1 MKKSKL
7 KVVLIVLLCCL
18 VCVPIVVGC
27 TRLVNSDNKQDDT
40 IVDDENEN
48 NENVENETG
57 TGTTENENDNLT
69 DDETEKVS
77 TVEMTTADDGTI
89 TIKGK
94 NGTDKEVAFS
104 VFAGT
109 LEAGRYEFV
118 TGLEESNGYYFAVGE
133 GANFENELM
142 SADSFTID
150 TAGDYSIY
158 AVVLSGAEVDISFK
172 PTLNYITNFM
182 LLQNAVATASADE
195 HITFGYDVV
204 FTETLTVDK
213 NISIDLYGT
222 NESTSFA
229 LENGAKLTVAGLFN
243 GVTVSG
249 NGTLVLN
256 NVSSKATATGANG
269 LTIAENSV
277 ITLEIVDTCVITG
290 AIGGDGIEIPDTSEL
305 TITGD
310 SLTVKGNNGN
320 EYSTLTGYG
329 TTDDTA
335 YNGKFGSGIG
345 NAQKN
350 IGKIHITNLNYLVA
364 EGYGQK
370 AFGIGGGDGS
380 TITIDNTSI
389 KYVRGGFANNVFTTG
404 NLYGKTEAEGGC
416 AIGVGSGASVNYTE
430 GSIVLDNVIIDKAEG
445 GGKSAGIGAL
455 YWNGVNIEIKNST
468 LRNVIGGNCSAG
480 IGGARVNKA
489 LPSDQEINIII
500 ADSTVTAIGGEYGAG
515 IGSGYNTYCSQDF
528 QVVNIEISGNSYI
541 TATGG
546 KNGAGIG
553 TGHHNAGLT
562 GFIDSSVVVN
572 ATAGETYVYETG
584 NISAPQAI
592 GYGMCYIDVE
602 REFYNVV
609 VNFTV
614 AGEVIEHPCENL
626 VSTATE

>member
-27 TRLVNSDNKQDDT
+27 TRLVNSDGKQDEP
-40 IVDDENEN
+40 IVDNEN

-77 TVEMTTADDGTI
+77 TVEMITADDGTI

-94 NGTDKEVAFS
+94 NGTDKEVVFS

-118 TGLEESNGYYFAVGE
+118 TGLEESNDYYFAVGH
-133 GANFENELM
+133 GADFESSELM

-150 TAGDYSIY
+150 TTGDYSIY
-158 AVVLSGAEVDISFK
+158 AVVSSGAEVDISFK

-204 FTETLTVDK
+204 FTEALTVDK

-243 GVTVSG
+243 GVTISG
-249 NGTLVLN
+249 SGTLVLN
-256 NVSSKATATGANG
+256 NVSSKATATGTNG
-269 LTIAENSV
+269 LTIAENSE
-277 ITLEIVDTCVITG
+277 IILEIVDTCVITG
-290 AIGGDGIEIPDTSEL
+290 AIGGDGIEIPETSEL

-310 SLTVKGNNGN
+310 NLTVKGNNGN

-468 LRNVIGGNCSAG
+468 LRNIIGGNCSAG

-500 ADSTVTAIGGEYGAG
+500 ADSTVTATGGEYGAG

-528 QVVNIEISGNSYI
+528 QVVNIEITGNSYI

-602 REFYNVV
+602 REFYNVTV
-609 VNFTV
+609 TFTV
-614 AGEVIEHPCENL
+614 AGEVITHPYENL